1 MLAAVGDAAAA
12 AAGADVL
19 SLTSA
24 DWEHYC
30 SHVERMQASPS
41 ADAPP
46 HKPIFNEQKLMY
58 AFADADFTA
67 VFLITDASRGVPG
80 KFAPPPPHPPPPAG

>member
-1 MLAAVGDAAAA
+1 MLAAVGAAAAA

-30 SHVERMQASPS
+30 SYVERTQASPS
-41 ADAPP
+41 AEAPP
-46 HKPIFNEQKLMY
+46 YKPIFNEQKLMY

-67 VFLITDASRGVPG
+67 VFLITNPSLGVPG
-80 KFAPPPPHPPPPAG
+80 KWTGVA